1 MNLNS
6 MTDSKLKKSQNIKEV
21 KPLLLHIDIGN
32 QSLLEWTRMNKYIIH
47 SELLRYCE
55 NLIKNDFDN
64 LEAIMISNLADNIV
78 LLVSRENVKST
89 LKKAMDYFL
98 EIEEYEQCAK
108 IRDLLILISN
118 KSEDYGRKTKKNNLQ
133 N

>member
-1 MNLNS
+1 MIE
-6 MTDSKLKKSQNIKEV
+6 SKLKKSQNIKEA
-21 KPLLLHIDIGN
+21 KPLILHIDIGN
-32 QSLLEWTRMNKYIIH
+32 QSLMEWTRDNKYVIH

-55 NLIKNDFDN
+55 KLIVGEFEA

-78 LLVSRENVKST
+78 FLVTNKNVKDT
-89 LKKAMDYFL
+89 LEKAMNYFL

-118 KSEDYGRKTKKNNLQ
+118 RNKV
-133 N
+133 